1 MLFPNP
7 AEDFIQLKLS
17 QPIAALRVFD
27 ANGKQLTV
35 NVFEDNLIQV
45 SQLKPGVYFLNVET
59 ETSSYC
65 LKFIKK

>member
-17 QPIAALRVFD
+17 QPIAALSVFD
-27 ANGKQLTV
+27 ANGKRLTV
-35 NVFEDNLIQV
+35 NVFDDNLIEV
-45 SQLKPGVYFLNVET
+45 SQLEPGVYFMDVVT